1 VTNTRRALRD
11 ISRHKSRS
19 LLTILGIAV
28 GIGLVLSLGSIS
40 EGLNAQIQQQFNN
53 VAANIRLSATDEV
66 TGITSDDIDAIS
78 NIPGVVSVIPVG
90 TYDISRRIGGRD
102 IGGFANRG
110 FGGGGLSIP
119 GVGGG
124 GSGGFFRSIEFTAI
138 NPSDLDSLI
147 GGAIGVIQGRT
158 LDESDDGNEVV
169 LLGYSAASNQNLN
182 VGDQIEYD
190 KTYRNSTKVDSYY
203 FDVVGIL
210 EQTGTSSVDGAV
222 YVPLST
228 MQEIEDNT
236 TIESAIVNVAS
247 VDITE
252 NLTTQ
257 INNQVEDVRGN
268 SPLAMIRQIQS
279 SLGSIQLA
287 LIGIGAVAVFVGGLG
302 IMNTM
307 IMSVMERRRDMGI
320 MKALGATRRTIIMQ
334 VVQESVILSLLG
346 GFSALVVAYMGVSA
360 LPVITGFTGILTLN
374 LVILGFA
381 FALILGIGAGVYPA
395 LQASKLDPV
404 EVLRY
409 E

>member
-1 VTNTRRALRD
+1 MTNTRRALRD

-53 VAANIRLSATDEV
+53 VAANIRLSATDQS

-78 NIPGVVSVIPVG
+78 SIPGVVSVIPMS
-90 TYDISRRIGGRD
+90 TFDISRRVGGRD

-110 FGGGGLSIP
+110 FGGGGLGIP
-119 GVGGG
+119 GIGGG
-124 GSGGFFRSIEFTAI
+124 GGFFRSVEFTAI
-138 NPSDLDSLI
+138 NPGDLDLLI
-147 GGAIGVIQGRT
+147 GGGIVVTQGRT
-158 LDESDDGNEVV
+158 LDESDDGDEVV
-169 LLGYSAASNQNLN
+169 LLGYNAASNQNLN

-210 EQTGTSSVDGAV
+210 EQTGTSSVDDAA

-228 MQEIEDNT
+228 MQEIEDNA

-247 VDITE
+247 VDMTE

-268 SPLAMIRQIQS
+268 SPLAIIRQIQS

-346 GFSALVVAYMGVSA
+346 GFSALVVAYIGVSA
-360 LPVITGFTGILTLN
+360 LPALTGFTGILTLN